1 MHISPLIFSVLEHF
15 PISDLVPW
23 VRETFP
29 ILPNSYRIILYN
41 CWLFLFHSIFLFSFL
56 LYSCSIVGAS
66 FLILL
71 YSCSI
76 VGASFLILLYSCSI
90 VGASFLI
97 LLYSCSIVGMLALN
111 SLTQL
116 YRQVGVTCYISTLCR
131 AGLFA
136 EFTGIFLRNFV
147 VFSCFSG
154 TVFPCK

>member
-1 MHISPLIFSVLEHF
+1 MFHLQIYLFHYWCYLSFSA
-15 PISDLVPW
+15 
-23 VRETFP
+23 
-29 ILPNSYRIILYN
+29 
-41 CWLFLFHSIFLFSFL
+41 LFLFHYWCYLSFSALFLFHCWHASFLFSALFLFHCWHASFLFL
-56 LYSCSIVGAS
+56 LFSCSIVGAS
-66 FLILL
+66 FI
-71 YSCSI
+71 
-76 VGASFLILLYSCSI
+76 FLLYSCSI

-116 YRQVGVTCYISTLCR
+116 YRQVKVTCYISTLCR

-154 TVFPCK
+154 SVFPCK

>member
-1 MHISPLIFSVLEHF
+1 MQ
-15 PISDLVPW
+15 
-23 VRETFP
+23 
-29 ILPNSYRIILYN
+29 
-41 CWLFLFHSIFLFSFL
+41 IFLFLLFGATFLFLLYSCSIIGATFLFL
-56 LYSCSIVGAS
+56 LYSCSIVGMLA
-66 FLILL
+66 FFFLL

-76 VGASFLILLYSCSI
+76 VGMLAFFFCSFLVPLLVLALFFLLYSCSI

-131 AGLFA
+131 TGLFA